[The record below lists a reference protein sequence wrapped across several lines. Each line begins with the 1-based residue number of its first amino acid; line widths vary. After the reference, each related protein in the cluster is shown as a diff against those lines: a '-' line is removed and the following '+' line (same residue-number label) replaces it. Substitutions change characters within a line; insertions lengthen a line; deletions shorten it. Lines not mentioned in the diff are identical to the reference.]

1 MAFKKEVVEIIEP
14 RDIFVGN
21 VKAEITL
28 EEFGEYESETCA
40 KANESVKRLLVE
52 YDGII
57 RFNFR
62 HFPLTNIH
70 QRSLK
75 AGEAAVATG
84 QEGKFWEMH
93 NILFAN
99 RKNLGTTSL
108 KLYSKEAGV
117 NNKRFLDDL
126 VNATYGWQVQGD
138 LREGLDRGV
147 KTAPTFFING
157 ERMEEHSYEDLKKG
171 IEEAIKNLKNKGKGK
186 PTPVKPIVKVVAKVE
201 NEDWAKPIYADRIKG
216 KPIPA
221 RKSSKNAGQRTIVA
235 KAEPAKVE
243 KKEVVKPASK
253 KAVKEVVKVTAIK
266 AKAAPVKV
274 KAVPTKV
281 KAAPAKAAQVKV
293 KAATA
298 KTKK

>member
-28 EEFGEYESETCA
+28 EEFGEYESEVCA
-40 KANESVKRLLVE
+40 NANEIVKKLLIE
-52 YDGII
+52 YDGVI

-84 QEGKFWEMH
+84 QDGKFWEMH

-117 NNKRFLDDL
+117 QNKRFLDDL

-138 LREGLDRGV
+138 LREGLNRGV
-147 KTAPTFFING
+147 TTVPTFFVNG
-157 ERMEEHSYEDLKKG
+157 ERMAKPTYEDLKKG
-171 IEEAIKNLKNKGKGK
+171 IEDAIKNLKK
-186 PTPVKPIVKVVAKVE
+186 
-201 NEDWAKPIYADRIKG
+201 
-216 KPIPA
+216 
-221 RKSSKNAGQRTIVA
+221 
-235 KAEPAKVE
+235 
-243 KKEVVKPASK
+243 
-253 KAVKEVVKVTAIK
+253 K
-266 AKAAPVKV
+266 AKAPKVAPVIEEEEIEV
-274 KAVPTKV
+274 EEEVIAKAPAK
-281 KAAPAKAAQVKV
+281 APAKAAVKV
-293 KAATA
+293 TSKAPAKSAVKPATKTAVKATA
-298 KTKK
+298 KAAGKTPAKQRA

>member
-21 VKAEITL
+21 AKAEITL
-28 EEFGEYESETCA
+28 EEFGEYESEVCA
-40 KANESVKRLLVE
+40 NANEIVKKLLVE
-52 YDGII
+52 YDGVI

-84 QEGKFWEMH
+84 QDGKFWEMH

-117 NNKRFLDDL
+117 QNKRFLDDL

-138 LREGLDRGV
+138 LREGLNRGV
-147 KTAPTFFING
+147 TTVPTFFVNG
-157 ERMEEHSYEDLKKG
+157 ERMAKATYEDLKKG
-171 IEEAIKNLKNKGKGK
+171 IEDAIKNLKKKAKAPKVVVVEEEEEMEEIVEVKAVAK
-186 PTPVKPIVKVVAKVE
+186 PAVKVTSKA
-201 NEDWAKPIYADRIKG
+201 PS
-216 KPIPA
+216 
-221 RKSSKNAGQRTIVA
+221 KST
-235 KAEPAKVE
+235 
-243 KKEVVKPASK
+243 VKPATK
-253 KAVKEVVKVTAIK
+253 TA
-266 AKAAPVKV
+266 
-274 KAVPTKV
+274 
-281 KAAPAKAAQVKV
+281 
-293 KAATA
+293 A
-298 KTKK
+298 KTTTKTAAKQRA

>member
-1 MAFKKEVVEIIEP
+1 MAFKKEVIEIIEP

-28 EEFGEYESETCA
+28 EEFGEYESEVCA
-40 KANESVKRLLVE
+40 NANEIVKKLLIE
-52 YDGII
+52 YDGVI

-84 QEGKFWEMH
+84 QDGKFWEMH

-117 NNKRFLDDL
+117 QNKRFLDDL

-138 LREGLDRGV
+138 LREGLNRGV
-147 KTAPTFFING
+147 TTVPTFFVNG
-157 ERMEEHSYEDLKKG
+157 ERMAKPTYEDLKKG
-171 IEEAIKNLKNKGKGK
+171 IEDAIKNLKKK
-186 PTPVKPIVKVVAKVE
+186 
-201 NEDWAKPIYADRIKG
+201 
-216 KPIPA
+216 
-221 RKSSKNAGQRTIVA
+221 A
-235 KAEPAKVE
+235 KAPKVIEVVEDEVEEVVEEIVPAKVAV
-243 KKEVVKPASK
+243 KVTSKVPAKAIVKPANKTASK
-253 KAVKEVVKVTAIK
+253 VA
-266 AKAAPVKV
+266 AKPAAKS
-274 KAVPTKV
+274 
-281 KAAPAKAAQVKV
+281 PAKQRA
-293 KAATA
+293 
-298 KTKK
+298 